1 MNSKIDR
8 HKFCKLVM
16 SNETMLR
23 VKGFRRRVKNYT
35 VQVEVYA
42 TGRGGG
48 GEGGGGV
55 KRVEGWEVKLW
66 TTLHGV

>member
-1 MNSKIDR
+1 
-8 HKFCKLVM
+8 M

-35 VQVEVYA
+35 VQVEVCA
-42 TGRGGG
+42 TGRGGR
-48 GEGGGGV
+48 GGGV

-66 TTLHGV
+66 TTLHGVEVLS

>member
-1 MNSKIDR
+1 MI
-8 HKFCKLVM
+8 

-48 GEGGGGV
+48 GRGGGV

>member
-48 GEGGGGV
+48 GRGGGV

>member
-1 MNSKIDR
+1 M
-8 HKFCKLVM
+8 M

-35 VQVEVYA
+35 VQVEVCA
-42 TGRGGG
+42 TGR
-48 GEGGGGV
+48 GGGV

-66 TTLHGV
+66 TTLHGVEVLS